1 MLFVCPSL
9 YREKWLLQKLFD
21 FPLPFLSSSFKK
33 PKQDFIL
40 CTRKIEILS
49 ITMVLHFWETSCRYQ
64 GCQLWGLGERS
75 SLVWW
80 LKGTLLLHYNLHW
93 GHWRRCWSNSGAIIS
108 RNQSCKCYG
117 VTWHEQWL
125 ARNCIVWHLHF
136 SLSKLLIVDINLE
149 KCYGV
154 TWAYYIWPGI
164 VTVWRWYFIFSRLLI
179 INIIITLYEMNEKA
193 LGNNQW

>member
-1 MLFVCPSL
+1 MEESGKERKKDAEAGKDRKIVTKTVGTNNLFCWMCHTIPLLRGKIALCMPSL

-40 CTRKIEILS
+40 GPRKIEILS

-64 GCQLWGLGERS
+64 GCQLWGGRS

-108 RNQSCKCYG
+108 RN
-117 VTWHEQWL
+117 
-125 ARNCIVWHLHF
+125 
-136 SLSKLLIVDINLE
+136 
-149 KCYGV
+149 
-154 TWAYYIWPGI
+154 
-164 VTVWRWYFIFSRLLI
+164 
-179 INIIITLYEMNEKA
+179 
-193 LGNNQW
+193 